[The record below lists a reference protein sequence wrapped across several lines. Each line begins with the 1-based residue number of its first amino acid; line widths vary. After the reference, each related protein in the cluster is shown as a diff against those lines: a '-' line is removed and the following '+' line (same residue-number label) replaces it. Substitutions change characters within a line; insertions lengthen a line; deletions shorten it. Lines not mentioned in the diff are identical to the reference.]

1 MGLKKSKPFLKT
13 FIISGRY
20 ISVQHKFYAK
30 CPSPPVAPI
39 HAAFKD
45 TEYNAKIKKGNNVQ
59 MKK

>member
-45 TEYNAKIKKGNNVQ
+45 TEYNAKIKKR
-59 MKK
+59 K